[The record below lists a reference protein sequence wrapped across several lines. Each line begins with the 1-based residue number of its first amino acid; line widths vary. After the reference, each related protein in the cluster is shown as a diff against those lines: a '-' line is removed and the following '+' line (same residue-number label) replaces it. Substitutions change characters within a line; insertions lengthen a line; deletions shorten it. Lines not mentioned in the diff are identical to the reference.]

1 MEEKRRKKR
10 EEKWAKNQAPFVGKT
25 PEEDAVHIEIH
36 AKESNEDGKT
46 VASKRIQQLIIPN
59 ESYRQS
65 IQDEVSVS
73 KRKKVETIN
82 EGERARPDGFIS
94 KNKLSVKSRPW
105 TLVLLPGGRNCF
117 HWQS

>member
-46 VASKRIQQLIIPN
+46 VASKRIQLIIPN

-82 EGERARPDGFIS
+82 EGECARPDGFIS